1 VHLEDLPE
9 YIDTWLP
16 GPASLDNILIT
27 IDRRRFESGSTI
39 AHHGFINVEILPL
52 IKLRQHET
60 EFQFYFNDKT
70 EHVKIPDE
78 DLSVMADRLERVE
91 LEVRGWR
98 LQPIVFRM
106 KPGVKADVSWAKH
119 LKDWLGLVW
128 GTGDR
133 SNPGF
138 SVRGYEKA

>member
-1 VHLEDLPE
+1 VD
-9 YIDTWLP
+9 
-16 GPASLDNILIT
+16 
-27 IDRRRFESGSTI
+27 
-39 AHHGFINVEILPL
+39 ILPL
-52 IKLRQHET
+52 IKLRQQET

-78 DLSVMADRLERVE
+78 VLSEMADRLERVE

-106 KPGVKADVSWAKH
+106 KRGVKADVSWAKH
-119 LKDWLGLVW
+119 LKDLLGLVW
-128 GTGDR
+128 ENGDR

-138 SVRGYEKA
+138 SVRSYEKA